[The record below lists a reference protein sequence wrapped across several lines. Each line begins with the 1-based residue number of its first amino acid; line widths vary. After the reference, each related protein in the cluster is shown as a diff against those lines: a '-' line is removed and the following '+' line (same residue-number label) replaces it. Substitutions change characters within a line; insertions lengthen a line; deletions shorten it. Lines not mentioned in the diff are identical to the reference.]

1 MHLPLTLLNNMGGL
15 QRLELQAVMSLLAQF
30 LATLRIGA
38 FIVAVPVFGAA
49 NVPLQIRIIL
59 SALLGV
65 VIMGYVD
72 VPTVTATAIT
82 SSGVVITE
90 LVVGLSAGLSSQ

>member
-1 MHLPLTLLNNMGGL
+1 
-15 QRLELQAVMSLLAQF
+15 MSLLAQF

-38 FIVAVPVFGAA
+38 FIVAWFVFGSCAD
-49 NVPLQIRIIL
+49 VPLQIRIIL

-72 VPTVTATAIT
+72 VPTVD
-82 SSGVVITE
+82 SYSELQVLGVVITE
-90 LVVGLSAGLSSQ
+90 LVVGLSAGLIITIAFQLPC